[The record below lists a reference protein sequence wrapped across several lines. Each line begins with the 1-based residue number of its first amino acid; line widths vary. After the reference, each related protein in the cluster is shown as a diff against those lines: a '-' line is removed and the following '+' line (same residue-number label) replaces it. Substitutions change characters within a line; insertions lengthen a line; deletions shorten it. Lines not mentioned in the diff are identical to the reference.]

1 MNHLEEKLITTNRL
15 CPYLSKIAL
24 LTNVFTPKEC
34 KQIINTGLNDWK
46 EEESEIKK
54 KRKYEEEEVNEDLRR
69 IRSHVMNEVE
79 EEKEEKYKQLEFDF
93 EDYNL
98 REDQV
103 API

>member
-1 MNHLEEKLITTNRL
+1 MPIKSIIVKKSNHEHD
-15 CPYLSKIAL
+15 
-24 LTNVFTPKEC
+24 
-34 KQIINTGLNDWK
+34 IIWK
-46 EEESEIKK
+46 EVDD
-54 KRKYEEEEVNEDLRR
+54 EEEVGEDLRR
-69 IRSHVMNEVE
+69 IRSHVMNEIE

>member
-1 MNHLEEKLITTNRL
+1 MPAETHQKDFW
-15 CPYLSKIAL
+15 YKIEDSL
-24 LTNVFTPKEC
+24 Y
-34 KQIINTGLNDWK
+34 D
-46 EEESEIKK
+46 
-54 KRKYEEEEVNEDLRR
+54 EEEEVNEDLRR

>member
-1 MNHLEEKLITTNRL
+1 MSIQKDFWYKIEDSLYDEED
-15 CPYLSKIAL
+15 S
-24 LTNVFTPKEC
+24 
-34 KQIINTGLNDWK
+34 
-46 EEESEIKK
+46 
-54 KRKYEEEEVNEDLRR
+54 EDLRR

-98 REDQV
+98 TEDQV